1 MSAPMIVRPQGKH
14 TASIIFAHGLG
25 DTAQGWYPLA
35 RALSEKPQFAH
46 VKWVLPTAPVAPV
59 TANGGYRM
67 TSWFDIQQID
77 PRAGL
82 LAEDDAGMLSSVRTL
97 SALISDEVDAGIPS
111 HRVLVGGFSQG
122 AVISYL
128 TGLTSERRLA
138 GVVALSGFLG
148 MAGKVKA
155 MMTDHAA
162 KLPIFHGHGDAD
174 QVVGHR
180 FGQQTVDKLREYGCK
195 DVTFKTYPGMG
206 HALCPEEQEDLEQF
220 ISRVLPEVSS

>member
-1 MSAPMIVRPQGKH
+1 MPAPMIVRPRGKH

-25 DTAQGWYPLA
+25 DSAQGWYPLA

-67 TSWFDIQQID
+67 TSWCVPPFLLSVVYARVRAELTPCARDRFDIQQID
-77 PRAGL
+77 PRAGI

-97 SALISDEVDAGIPS
+97 AALISDEVDAGIPS
-111 HRVLVGGFSQG
+111 DRVLVGGFSQG

-128 TGLTSERRLA
+128 TALTSERRLA
-138 GVVALSGFLG
+138 GVAALSGFLG

-155 MMTDHAA
+155 ARRRFRLAA
-162 KLPIFHGHGDAD
+162 
-174 QVVGHR
+174 QVCRKSTLTSGR
-180 FGQQTVDKLREYGCK
+180 CAR
-195 DVTFKTYPGMG
+195 
-206 HALCPEEQEDLEQF
+206 
-220 ISRVLPEVSS
+220 R